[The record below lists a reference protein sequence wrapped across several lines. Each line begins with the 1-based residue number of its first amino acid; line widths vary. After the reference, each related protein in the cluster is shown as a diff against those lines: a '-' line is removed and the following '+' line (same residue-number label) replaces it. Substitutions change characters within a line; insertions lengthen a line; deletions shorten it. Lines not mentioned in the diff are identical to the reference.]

1 MKRSVAYSAERD
13 QILLR
18 IVPPSA
24 ADRHLAWVQFEVSL
38 AVKKISGFH
47 STRYARFHRQPAAV
61 VAGESGHPTLPLN
74 QGLFGKLFCWAGRL
88 DQRTGNSSPR
98 WNCTL
103 LPWNVAVVDE
113 LERRFG
119 HADVGLNQSE

>member
-24 ADRHLAWVQFEVSL
+24 ADRHLALVQFEVSL
-38 AVKKISGFH
+38 AVKISGFL

-61 VAGESGHPTLPLN
+61 VAGKVGI
-74 QGLFGKLFCWAGRL
+74 
-88 DQRTGNSSPR
+88 PR
-98 WNCTL
+98 Y
-103 LPWNVAVVDE
+103 P
-113 LERRFG
+113 
-119 HADVGLNQSE
+119 

>member
-24 ADRHLAWVQFEVSL
+24 ADRQFEVSL
-38 AVKKISGFH
+38 AVKISGFH

-61 VAGESGHPTLPLN
+61 VAGESGHPALPLN
-74 QGLFGKLFCWAGRL
+74 QGLFELFGWAGRL
-88 DQRTGNSSPR
+88 DHELGIAARGGTARSCPGMSP
-98 WNCTL
+98 WK
-103 LPWNVAVVDE
+103 VAVVDE